1 MAGKPIPVTMAM
13 TMVGQY
19 AEYISKLQTHVDKKT
34 EYTIFSLPDLMA
46 WLKTVEPYADEL
58 KVCMGVY
65 PADAPGAG
73 RLTVILWPY
82 NSGKPAGEPLEGKG
96 GTGGG
101 GMNPYN
107 DGNNGP

>member
-19 AEYISKLQTHVDKKT
+19 ADYISNLQTQSDKKT
-34 EYTIFSLPDLMA
+34 EYTIFSLPDLMD
-46 WLKTVEPYADEL
+46 WLKSVEPYADEI
-58 KVCMGVY
+58 KVCMGLY
-65 PADAPGAG
+65 PADAPQAG

-82 NSGKPAGEPLEGKG
+82 SAGKPSAEPFQGKDG
-96 GTGGG
+96 GGGG